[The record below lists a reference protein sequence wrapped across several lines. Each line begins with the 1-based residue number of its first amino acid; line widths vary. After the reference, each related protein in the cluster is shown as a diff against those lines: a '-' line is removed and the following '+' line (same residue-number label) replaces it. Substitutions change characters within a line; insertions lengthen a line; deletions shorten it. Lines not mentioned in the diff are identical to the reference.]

1 MNGDGDA
8 LSRAGLVN
16 RELALEEARKESLEK
31 RGITVITA
39 SGVIV
44 TLIFAFS
51 AAVAKGNQFG
61 NFNSW
66 EKILLGLALTLFIV
80 SSLFGLATNRP
91 RNYGVLPL
99 KTLRGQNEKG
109 QETPSEPI
117 SEETLQEMINVVEV
131 SRERNDVKASALV
144 LSITL
149 QSLAVLVVGITIMFV
164 VK

>member
-1 MNGDGDA
+1 MNGDSDA

-39 SGVIV
+39 SCVIV

-61 NFNSW
+61 NVNSW
-66 EKILLGLALTLFIV
+66 EKILLAVALILFIL

-91 RNYGVLPL
+91 RNVPV
-99 KTLRGQNEKG
+99 KT
-109 QETPSEPI
+109 TVV
-117 SEETLQEMINVVEV
+117 TAANVANFK
-131 SRERNDVKASALV
+131 S
-144 LSITL
+144 
-149 QSLAVLVVGITIMFV
+149 
-164 VK
+164 